1 MLVADAP
8 RPRRLDKKLR
18 SKNTIEMKSKKE
30 LVACSCRP
38 GDLKLGGDQEICLK
52 TKEFLMDLSYV
63 RVWCGVRSLRSGL

>member
-1 MLVADAP
+1 MNNYISKKDEALKTRRRMLVADAP

-38 GDLKLGGDQEICLK
+38 GNLKLGGD
-52 TKEFLMDLSYV
+52 
-63 RVWCGVRSLRSGL
+63 